1 MKKKK
6 MALGGMRVKFHDL
19 RGAVMTNAPYNAERF
34 ALLNNRSLYN
44 VINNR
49 NTHIAY
55 SKYKSKSKLQLLL

>member
-1 MKKKK
+1 
-6 MALGGMRVKFHDL
+6 
-19 RGAVMTNAPYNAERF
+19 MTNTPYNAERY

-55 SKYKSKSKLQLLL
+55 SKYKSKSKLQ

>member
-1 MKKKK
+1 MT
-6 MALGGMRVKFHDL
+6 L
-19 RGAVMTNAPYNAERF
+19 RGAVMTNTPYNAERF

-55 SKYKSKSKLQLLL
+55 SKYKSKSKLQ

>member
-1 MKKKK
+1 
-6 MALGGMRVKFHDL
+6 MRVKFDDL

-34 ALLNNRSLYN
+34 ALLNHDRSLYN

-55 SKYKSKSKLQLLL
+55 SKYKSKSELQ

>member
-6 MALGGMRVKFHDL
+6 MALCGMRVKFHDL
-19 RGAVMTNAPYNAERF
+19 RGAVMTNTPYNAERF
-34 ALLNNRSLYN
+34 AFLNNRSLYN

-55 SKYKSKSKLQLLL
+55 SKYKSKSKLQ